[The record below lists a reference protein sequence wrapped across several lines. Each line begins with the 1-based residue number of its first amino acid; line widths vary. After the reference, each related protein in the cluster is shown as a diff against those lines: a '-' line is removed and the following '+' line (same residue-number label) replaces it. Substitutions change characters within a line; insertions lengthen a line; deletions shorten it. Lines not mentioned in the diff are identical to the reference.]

1 MREAKAATLSE
12 TRETTREH
20 EGDMGLRRRRE
31 MYYENRYFLPKD
43 VPMCINCW
51 HFFQH
56 YVKTDSLHCAPIDWG
71 HCSFPR
77 LKYRKAF
84 DLCRYFSKVDDT
96 P

>member
-1 MREAKAATLSE
+1 MREAKAAMLAES
-12 TRETTREH
+12 RKTTREH
-20 EGDMGLRRRRE
+20 ESDMDLRRRRE

-43 VPMCINCW
+43 VPMCINCR

-56 YVKTDSLHCAPIDWG
+56 YVKINSQQCAPIDWG

-77 LKYRKAF
+77 LKPRQGF
-84 DLCRYFSKVDDT
+84 DTCQYFSKVDDT